1 MVWLH
6 LAVLC
11 SIRKSRIYAYAYL
24 MACVNDKHAQIYL
37 TKIIL
42 ILSQSRSM
50 QSFSQIF
57 DEIGA
62 RCAILISYFYVCLG
76 FISLC
81 FYVQEHQPMS
91 NDSLVL
97 LTHLGVTLVVRY
109 REWKM
114 KGWRLWLDSETMC
127 SFGIQWRVWH
137 VSIKE
142 SSDWAFI
149 VLW

>member
-1 MVWLH
+1 MQFIPLKP
-6 LAVLC
+6 LLI
-11 SIRKSRIYAYAYL
+11 SYASYL
-24 MACVNDKHAQIYL
+24 MACVNDWYL
-37 TKIIL
+37 STHRFISPKIIL

-114 KGWRLWLDSETMC
+114 KGSRLWLDSETMC

>member
-1 MVWLH
+1 MH
-6 LAVLC
+6 H
-11 SIRKSRIYAYAYL
+11 IYYL
-24 MACVNDKHAQIYL
+24 MACVNDWYL
-37 TKIIL
+37 STHRFISPIIIL

-114 KGWRLWLDSETMC
+114 KGLRLWLDSETMC

-137 VSIKE
+137 VSIGGE
-142 SSDWAFI
+142 
-149 VLW
+149 

>member
-1 MVWLH
+1 MQFIPLKP
-6 LAVLC
+6 LLI
-11 SIRKSRIYAYAYL
+11 SYASYL
-24 MACVNDKHAQIYL
+24 MACVNDWYL
-37 TKIIL
+37 STHRFISPKIIL

-50 QSFSQIF
+50 PSFSQIF

-114 KGWRLWLDSETMC
+114 KGSRLWLDSETMC

-137 VSIKE
+137 VSIRE
-142 SSDWAFI
+142 SSDQAFI